1 MGAQKV
7 KHVEGS
13 KKKTMKRSE
22 KWNKRNSEGK

>member
-1 MGAQKV
+1 MGAKKE
-7 KHVEGS
+7 KHEEGR